1 MCHTSKRTWLFSP
14 PSSSSAF
21 TILTLKALKL
31 IRSFFIT
38 QGSRL
43 SLHWVHRL
51 LLSGIDPFLRL
62 RGGNYSEI
70 FAMQSGE
77 PTLFDFPF
85 KSAIGRTTPFPSKR
99 AGLYRIPIVD
109 NLLELDEQE
118 RCVGTYD
125 EKGKSSRSLR
135 DFGMQRL
142 MNVPSGGSNILFF
155 FIE

>member
-1 MCHTSKRTWLFSP
+1 MKLEKRGRGKNVSYVETGLVIL
-14 PSSSSAF
+14 SSLLLVRFYNSN
-21 TILTLKALKL
+21 LKALKL

-85 KSAIGRTTPFPSKR
+85 KSAIGCTTPFPSKR

-109 NLLELDEQE
+109 NLLELDE
-118 RCVGTYD
+118 
-125 EKGKSSRSLR
+125 
-135 DFGMQRL
+135 
-142 MNVPSGGSNILFF
+142 
-155 FIE
+155 